1 LFQEFHMGIALFT
14 LSSIFAPLHAL
25 FSGFVPRQPAGACR
39 HPQASRAAAPRPR
52 MTCAAPRVVHMQSAV
67 RPLRVLRVVEPQTPA
82 SCAGRMV
89 ISGRMADVCAELD
102 RLAAL
107 ESSGH

>member
-1 LFQEFHMGIALFT
+1 MGIALFT
-14 LSSIFAPLHAL
+14 FSALFAPLHAQWL
-25 FSGFVPRQPAGACR
+25 ALLSGL
-39 HPQASRAAAPRPR
+39 SLRAPVRVARPTVAPR
-52 MTCAAPRVVHMQSAV
+52 MAPPMRPSRVA

-102 RLAAL
+102 RLAAIEASL
-107 ESSGH
+107 DQAVAPAR